1 MLCNIRFG
9 DLTAW
14 IFSIIW
20 FGMIIIEELYKLD
33 YLYPKVNESL
43 ESSEVR
49 NLEFKT
55 RPLNKI

>member
-1 MLCNIRFG
+1 
-9 DLTAW
+9 
-14 IFSIIW
+14 
-20 FGMIIIEELYKLD
+20 MIIIEELYKLD

>member
-1 MLCNIRFG
+1 
-9 DLTAW
+9 
-14 IFSIIW
+14 
-20 FGMIIIEELYKLD
+20 MIIIEDLYKLD

-49 NLEFKT
+49 NLEFKI